1 MSYELAIIQNYSSDE
16 HNLINS
22 SNLPGFYSIKKTLW
36 NLFSEDNNTVDDFI
50 DRYNQ
55 IILHRNMDYRIT
67 NSNVNIPYL
76 AIIYKYSY
84 NGSNFLRDK
93 TYLLIILQRNIKKYL
108 GKKAALLKSPL
119 ALFYREIQGKY
130 PSYNYFY
137 SGKFRINR

>member
-55 IILHRNMDYRIT
+55 IILHRNMDYRVT
-67 NSNVNIPYL
+67 NSNMNMPYL

-84 NGSNFLRDK
+84 NDTNFLRDK
-93 TYLLIILQRNIKKYL
+93 TYLLIILQRTIKKYL
-108 GKKAALLKSPL
+108 QKKSTLIKSPI
-119 ALFYREIQGKY
+119 ALFYREIHGKY

>member
-22 SNLPGFYSIKKTLW
+22 NNLPGFYSIKKTLW
-36 NLFSEDNNTVDDFI
+36 NLFSEDGDTVNDFI

-55 IILHRNMDYRIT
+55 IILHRNMDYRIS
-67 NSNVNIPYL
+67 NSNVNIPHL

-84 NGSNFLRDK
+84 NDVNFLRDK
-93 TYLLIILQRNIKKYL
+93 TYLLIILQRNIKKFL
-108 GKKAALLKSPL
+108 RKKSTLIKSPI
-119 ALFYREIQGKY
+119 ALFYREIHGKY

-137 SGKFRINR
+137 SSKFRINL